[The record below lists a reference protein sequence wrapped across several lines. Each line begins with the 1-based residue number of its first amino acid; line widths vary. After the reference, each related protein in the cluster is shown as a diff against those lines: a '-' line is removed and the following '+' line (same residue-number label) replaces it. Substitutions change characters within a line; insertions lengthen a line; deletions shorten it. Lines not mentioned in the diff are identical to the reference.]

1 MLLQDSQPNRR
12 HVGNFVNK
20 KLDWTPGC
28 VVVKGAHEGKFN
40 FSCLLV
46 VFSDSPKRRVSNI
59 LLSFSYSLEMT
70 AHFISPR
77 VIHSLTR

>member
-1 MLLQDSQPNRR
+1 M
-12 HVGNFVNK
+12 
-20 KLDWTPGC
+20 
-28 VVVKGAHEGKFN
+28 VVKGAHEGKFN
-40 FSCLLV
+40 FSCLSV

-77 VIHSLTR
+77 VIHSLDK